1 MHAEYE
7 TAEGTALKPCA
18 QVLRPQAPFAWQRK
32 VPKLGKAD
40 GPNEETAPGIL
51 KRKAPF
57 WGRKYS
63 PGHRLRPDQTQA
75 ACQDHQRKHMRG
87 ACSSSESDGHGQH
100 RRRVTGQI
108 RLPASI

>member
-18 QVLRPQAPFAWQRK
+18 QALRPQAPFARQRK

-40 GPNEETAPGIL
+40 GPNEETAPGIP
-51 KRKAPF
+51 KREVPF

-63 PGHRLRPDQTQA
+63 LGRYARTTQE
-75 ACQDHQRKHMRG
+75 KYVRG
-87 ACSSSESDGHGQH
+87 ACSSSESSGHGQH
-100 RRRVTGQI
+100 CGRVAGQI
-108 RLPASI
+108 RLSASI